1 MGTRNE
7 AHINSALQLLQAR
20 KEALDRI
27 NKVQMRPH
35 GKILEKDLFTWFGNS
50 IDDLIQTI
58 SSFPDPIHWVAKKNE
73 VLQVL
78 DEKEGLLE
86 KIGSIIVYDSP
97 KFAIPEKWVK
107 HLPTYIAVSTM
118 EDALIMA
125 VTLPRQ
131 KSVMLITG
139 SISDGN
145 ENESYINDFIASYRT
160 V

>member
-27 NKVQMRPH
+27 HKVQMRPH

-50 IDDLIQTI
+50 VEDLIHTI
-58 SSFPDPIHWVAKKNE
+58 SSFPDPIHWIAKKEE
-73 VLQVL
+73 VLHVL
-78 DEKEGLLE
+78 DEKEELL
-86 KIGSIIVYDSP
+86 KKLGSIIVYDSA
-97 KFAIPEKWVK
+97 KFSIPAQWAKY
-107 HLPTYIAVSTM
+107 LPTYIAVSTM

-139 SISDGN
+139 NLNDGEQN
-145 ENESYINDFIASYRT
+145 GTFINDFIASYRT

>member
-7 AHINSALQLLQAR
+7 THINSALQLLQAR
-20 KEALDRI
+20 KEALDRM

-35 GKILEKDLFTWFGNS
+35 GKVLEKDLFTWFGNS
-50 IDDLIQTI
+50 IDDLIHTI
-58 SSFPDPIHWVAKKNE
+58 SSFPDPIHWVAKKDE

-78 DEKEGLLE
+78 DGKEELL
-86 KIGSIIVYDSP
+86 KKFGSIIVYDSA
-97 KFAIPEKWVK
+97 KFSIPDKWAK
-107 HLPTYIAVSTM
+107 DLPTYIAVSTM

-125 VTLPRQ
+125 VTLPRH

-139 SISDGN
+139 NILDGDN
-145 ENESYINDFIASYRT
+145 NGFINDFINSYRT